1 MYVQEAI
8 NKGIIRY
15 HKTLLVSNSENNN
28 SVCSTA
34 NGIITNVHQLAQFQK
49 DLKIMALQVG
59 LIEMFLESQPNTPIS
74 MAQIPLNLKSKI
86 FFDYNLVELGFPKLK
101 NLLATLNDKLILEST
116 KTHTT
121 Y

>member
-1 MYVQEAI
+1 
-8 NKGIIRY
+8 
-15 HKTLLVSNSENNN
+15 
-28 SVCSTA
+28 
-34 NGIITNVHQLAQFQK
+34 
-49 DLKIMALQVG
+49 MALQVG

-121 Y
+121 YQTTTNGLEAI

>member
-28 SVCSTA
+28 SVCST
-34 NGIITNVHQLAQFQK
+34 NGIITNVHQLAQLQK

-59 LIEMFLESQPNTPIS
+59 LIEMFLESPPNTPIS
-74 MAQIPLNLKSKI
+74 MAQIPLNLKTKI

-101 NLLATLNDKLILEST
+101 NLLATLNDKLIF
-116 KTHTT
+116 
-121 Y
+121 